1 MTYLGYSCNIPDI
14 NNNES
19 EIKMQKQQFD
29 IGTYFT
35 IQYYAKKHDK
45 TITRQAKWDNQCKT
59 WNSKKGIPCM
69 TYFDVDADGYRT
81 ATGRYE
87 VI

>member
-1 MTYLGYSCNIPDI
+1 M
-14 NNNES
+14 NN
-19 EIKMQKQQFD
+19 QKFD
-29 IGTYFT
+29 IGTYFRVR
-35 IQYYAKKHDK
+35 YYAKKHEK
-45 TITRQAKWDNQCKT
+45 TITRKSQWDNQCKT

-87 VI
+87 VV

>member
-1 MTYLGYSCNIPDI
+1 MTN
-14 NNNES
+14 
-19 EIKMQKQQFD
+19 QQFD
-29 IGTYFT
+29 IGTYFRVR
-35 IQYYAKKHDK
+35 YYAKKHDK
-45 TITRQAKWDNQCKT
+45 IITRRAKWDGQCKT

-87 VI
+87 VV